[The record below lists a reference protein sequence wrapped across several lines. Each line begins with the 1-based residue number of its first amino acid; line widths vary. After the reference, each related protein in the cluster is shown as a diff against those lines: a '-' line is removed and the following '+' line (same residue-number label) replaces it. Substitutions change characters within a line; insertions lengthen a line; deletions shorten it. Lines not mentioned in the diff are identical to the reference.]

1 MEISKYRILLI
12 EAYDIIK
19 SFNEDKYDVVLP
31 LDNKEK
37 YYEYFKNVFDASLDL
52 EQLEK
57 AYKKIYR
64 NNKFSFKDE
73 YDNNYMLSIVNVK
86 FYKSGEYTRKEIRSK
101 LYEFGFYINDIH
113 YVRYK
118 RSSGSSRSGKCLFI
132 DEKLLKTM
140 EKWGECGLK
149 NKNFDLASW
158 ESYKALSLSSIKEK
172 IKIPLEGI
180 LFINDV
186 KVSFKEDVVCVD
198 EENGELIVNSK
209 EEEISNDIWDGQSL
223 LDESL
228 FVDNFQDKHMLLL
241 RNKFYKTCA
250 FKTKI
255 QKWFLDNNIK
265 DIEQLK
271 RLGHITLAK
280 DISQIVMITTPNS
293 LKYLKFTDGFKE
305 KNILK
310 WIENID
316 NEFGVVKYDKRTRY
330 FNGRMVQSSYQF
342 LNTIQLSKEE
352 CEELVDETYKYI
364 LTIRN
369 DIDFMRYHFE
379 NAYHAEKEEV
389 EENEEADGLA
399 KRAEVI
405 FKLLNINNKFAETK
419 LYYYFKNKVVEGLKN
434 KGLEGHILLSGTN
447 ATLFGNG
454 PEMLLQAI
462 GKFDKTKSVLKPGTI
477 RCESFNNNVELVCA
491 RSPHITMGNL
501 YVVKNVIDDD
511 LWNYFDLGK
520 NIVCV
525 NAINENI
532 QHRLNGCDYDSDM
545 MLITDNKMLVNKAK
559 LNQNI
564 FKVPVCKIESV
575 KNIDNSLVE
584 MDYKTSENKIGEIVN
599 LSQKLNSII
608 WDRLNSNDSFESIKE
623 VYEDVCKL
631 AVLSGIEIDKAKRS
645 FNINTSKELRKI
657 TEKYKKYER
666 PNFLISLDKKTA
678 EKHNRKNEKI
688 NLDESKY
695 KTYNTAM
702 SYIYNLVKE
711 IDFRAKKAKKTE
723 YIPIS
728 SMLTVKGKPNST
740 AYAQKTKILKMC
752 DDYIL
757 QRTALQAKLKDAD
770 SDEKK
775 VIYQDIRNMD
785 EKCFKEMS
793 IKVVDEKL
801 IELVIKD
808 LEKNS
813 IRDWHL
819 YAPFFKNEK
828 FINIL
833 KDSKE
838 PLKKIIEKQDGLY
851 HIYKFVFD
859 KI

>member
-1 MEISKYRILLI
+1 MILVYNILYNKYTKINRYAKHR
-12 EAYDIIK
+12 EV
-19 SFNEDKYDVVLP
+19 KYVP
-31 LDNKEK
+31 
-37 YYEYFKNVFDASLDL
+37 
-52 EQLEK
+52 
-57 AYKKIYR
+57 
-64 NNKFSFKDE
+64 
-73 YDNNYMLSIVNVK
+73 
-86 FYKSGEYTRKEIRSK
+86 
-101 LYEFGFYINDIH
+101 
-113 YVRYK
+113 
-118 RSSGSSRSGKCLFI
+118 
-132 DEKLLKTM
+132 KLLKTM

-316 NEFGVVKYDKRTRY
+316 DEFGVVKYDKRTRY

-389 EENEEADGLA
+389 EENEEVDGLA

-462 GKFDKTKSVLKPGTI
+462 GKFDKTKSVLKPGT
-477 RCESFNNNVELVCA
+477 A
-491 RSPHITMGNL
+491 T
-501 YVVKNVIDDD
+501 
-511 LWNYFDLGK
+511 
-520 NIVCV
+520 
-525 NAINENI
+525 
-532 QHRLNGCDYDSDM
+532 
-545 MLITDNKMLVNKAK
+545 
-559 LNQNI
+559 
-564 FKVPVCKIESV
+564 
-575 KNIDNSLVE
+575 
-584 MDYKTSENKIGEIVN
+584 
-599 LSQKLNSII
+599 
-608 WDRLNSNDSFESIKE
+608 
-623 VYEDVCKL
+623 
-631 AVLSGIEIDKAKRS
+631 
-645 FNINTSKELRKI
+645 NTS
-657 TEKYKKYER
+657 
-666 PNFLISLDKKTA
+666 D
-678 EKHNRKNEKI
+678 
-688 NLDESKY
+688 
-695 KTYNTAM
+695 
-702 SYIYNLVKE
+702 
-711 IDFRAKKAKKTE
+711 
-723 YIPIS
+723 
-728 SMLTVKGKPNST
+728 
-740 AYAQKTKILKMC
+740 
-752 DDYIL
+752 
-757 QRTALQAKLKDAD
+757 
-770 SDEKK
+770 
-775 VIYQDIRNMD
+775 
-785 EKCFKEMS
+785 
-793 IKVVDEKL
+793 
-801 IELVIKD
+801 
-808 LEKNS
+808 
-813 IRDWHL
+813 
-819 YAPFFKNEK
+819 
-828 FINIL
+828 
-833 KDSKE
+833 
-838 PLKKIIEKQDGLY
+838 
-851 HIYKFVFD
+851 
-859 KI
+859 